1 MPFNWFNFPHQDC
14 VEKEKLDSFN
24 LPLYCPSV
32 DELKELVWQNELLD
46 ITDIRLFEING
57 NPNGGSDQSAED
69 AAAAPVIIHGAA
81 AAEAAGKT
89 ISTSLRAVK
98 EPLIASHFGE
108 SILDK
113 LFAVFARYFTNCI
126 ESEVEKSPVPVIILS
141 LQPKH

>member
-1 MPFNWFNFPHQDC
+1 M
-14 VEKEKLDSFN
+14 
-24 LPLYCPSV
+24 
-32 DELKELVWQNELLD
+32 WQNELLD

-113 LFAVFARYFTNCI
+113 RFAVFARYFTNYI
-126 ESEVEKSPVPVIILS
+126 ESEVEKSPVPVITLS